1 MLLQTEV
8 IFFLTSQCRSYQN
21 GSILTLGIMLSQL
34 AAVVCKVLIQA
45 GRGSL
50 SLLFLL

>member
-1 MLLQTEV
+1 M
-8 IFFLTSQCRSYQN
+8 
-21 GSILTLGIMLSQL
+21 LTLGIMLSQL